1 MQNRSPD
8 FLPQINDRQSRVI
21 HFTRAC
27 LPPSPFRSLS
37 PAQAP
42 RCAGSAPAA
51 PLSDRPCH
59 PPATQPRSQGAA
71 SPPPP
76 QVIPTPQRF
85 AEATPSCGGTAHR
98 APPAAAQGRSFPR
111 RTPGAAAGRARP
123 HRGGRSLSGA
133 RSPAGRRRRRRRPRA
148 ALREQR
154 AARRRLPAPPP
165 PSAPGRQLTGAR
177 AEQFFLVNFGA
188 SRGDVLHKKR
198 ASRWGRKEGG
208 RRDPP
213 GGCRHPAQAGS
224 RRRKGAFFHI

>member
-21 HFTRAC
+21 HFTRVC

-98 APPAAAQGRSFPR
+98 APPPAAAQGRSFPR

-133 RSPAGRRRRRRRPRA
+133 RSPAGAPRDAAAAVPALRSGSSGQPAATSPPRRP
-148 ALREQR
+148 
-154 AARRRLPAPPP
+154 PPR
-165 PSAPGRQLTGAR
+165 PGA
-177 AEQFFLVNFGA
+177 N
-188 SRGDVLHKKR
+188 
-198 ASRWGRKEGG
+198 
-208 RRDPP
+208 
-213 GGCRHPAQAGS
+213 
-224 RRRKGAFFHI
+224 